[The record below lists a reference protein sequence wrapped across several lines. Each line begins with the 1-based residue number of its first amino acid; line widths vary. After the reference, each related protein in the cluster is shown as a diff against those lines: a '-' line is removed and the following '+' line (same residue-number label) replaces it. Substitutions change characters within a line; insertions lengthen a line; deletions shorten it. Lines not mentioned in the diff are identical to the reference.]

1 MATYF
6 ISDDTYT
13 VQVDVSVVDDDDN
26 DGGTNL
32 QYTLTWIP
40 DGDGDGGTPDVNGDL
55 RGFFF
60 NLDTTGPVQITGAD
74 VTEYKVDFDDPGVW
88 KVGND
93 VNMGGVENSE
103 GNKMFWDIGV
113 EFGTQGIAEDDI
125 QTTSFIVD
133 AGSTSLTLDDVM
145 TDSGVRVNSV
155 SEVGGDREDSL
166 KLFGGEPP
174 VLDDGAV
181 VHDETAGQDLDADDD
196 AAVDTGLVNAT
207 ESALDLGLNTLTV
220 IGQATTALNVIDEGT
235 GIDSFVFDLGSAVL
249 NGNTTTD
256 GTALV
261 VIYESDELIVIGT
274 DATTP
279 ILSYH
284 LVDIG
289 IDGVADE
296 FVVVQYDSMAH
307 DDSPANYDEGL
318 TSTMTVDVTAS
329 NLAGS
334 STATITVDIQDDG
347 PRMTVRRSTM
357 RRL

>member
-113 EFGTQGIAEDDI
+113 EFGTRHPD
-125 QTTSFIVD
+125 
-133 AGSTSLTLDDVM
+133 
-145 TDSGVRVNSV
+145 
-155 SEVGGDREDSL
+155 
-166 KLFGGEPP
+166 
-174 VLDDGAV
+174 
-181 VHDETAGQDLDADDD
+181 H
-196 AAVDTGLVNAT
+196 
-207 ESALDLGLNTLTV
+207 
-220 IGQATTALNVIDEGT
+220 
-235 GIDSFVFDLGSAVL
+235 
-249 NGNTTTD
+249 
-256 GTALV
+256 
-261 VIYESDELIVIGT
+261 EL
-274 DATTP
+274 
-279 ILSYH
+279 H
-284 LVDIG
+284 
-289 IDGVADE
+289 
-296 FVVVQYDSMAH
+296 
-307 DDSPANYDEGL
+307 
-318 TSTMTVDVTAS
+318 
-329 NLAGS
+329 
-334 STATITVDIQDDG
+334 
-347 PRMTVRRSTM
+347 RR
-357 RRL
+357 RR